1 MKRFAVILFSLIA
14 TNILAQTPVAT
25 VPFELYGEHLF
36 IKLTV
41 NNSTEELDFIFDTGD
56 GLSVLSLE
64 TAERLDIK
72 SDKKVK
78 ETSAGGRV
86 TGYLVKHNT
95 IHLDEIEIRNVKI
108 YETSLK
114 HLETAIG
121 RKIDG
126 IIGYDLLKNFV
137 VEIDYN
143 SMEFHIFD
151 NSNYKYTGSGTPVKL
166 KLKHAIPYV
175 PGTVVLA
182 DGEIL
187 QGNFYLETGARTD
200 LDFNSP
206 FVKNNE
212 LESKVGDTYS
222 YLVAGLS
229 DHETEHTRGR
239 IPRFSIAGF
248 TFKNLPVGLSQESA
262 GIQADTEMAGIVGNE
277 ILHRF
282 NIVYDYKHHKMWWE
296 ENSKYE
302 GPFFVNASGILL
314 QLDKSLDKLLIH
326 QIYDN
331 SPAEK
336 AGLMVDDEIL
346 EIGGKSAKELGLV
359 GVRDLLAKSGETVTI
374 KIKRKRETSEV
385 SLTLADMI

>member
-95 IHLDEIEIRNVKI
+95 IHLDKIEIRNVKI

-222 YLVAGLS
+222 LFFTKGLLKS
-229 DHETEHTRGR
+229 R
-239 IPRFSIAGF
+239 SVLA
-248 TFKNLPVGLSQESA
+248 PVS
-262 GIQADTEMAGIVGNE
+262 
-277 ILHRF
+277 R
-282 NIVYDYKHHKMWWE
+282 
-296 ENSKYE
+296 
-302 GPFFVNASGILL
+302 
-314 QLDKSLDKLLIH
+314 
-326 QIYDN
+326 
-331 SPAEK
+331 
-336 AGLMVDDEIL
+336 
-346 EIGGKSAKELGLV
+346 
-359 GVRDLLAKSGETVTI
+359 
-374 KIKRKRETSEV
+374 
-385 SLTLADMI
+385 